1 MDISSFRLLLTP
13 TGQKALLDA
22 EALQPREN
30 DFLSHYQ
37 SLSRRYPADM
47 ARAALETAILR
58 LEAKKK
64 FLFAERMYFT
74 REALEQAS
82 PWEVST
88 YRAQRYR
95 SFVRMIDLGCSIGSD
110 TLALAN
116 VAPTTGVD
124 LDPLRLAMAQ
134 TNAIALKPAHEA
146 TFLRADISV
155 NISLSLK
162 PLSSAFFFDPSRRAN
177 YKRVYSVRD
186 YTPPL
191 SIIESWLRQYPALG
205 VKISPGVNLE
215 EIEHYDAEVE
225 FISLRG
231 ELKEAVLWF
240 GPLKV
245 NNRRATLLPGPHSL
259 ASDMFAEELIT
270 RKLPLSEPLRYIY
283 EPDPAVLRAG
293 LVYNLG
299 EQLGAC
305 QLDPDIAYLTSSEHE
320 RTPFARAWEIVDWF
334 PFGLK
339 RLRAYLREQTVGRVT
354 VKKRGSPIQPD
365 ALIHDL
371 RLEGD
376 EERVVFLTHLRGR
389 PIVVICYPNTIE
401 DVERNK

>member
-1 MDISSFRLLLTP
+1 
-13 TGQKALLDA
+13 
-22 EALQPREN
+22 
-30 DFLSHYQ
+30 
-37 SLSRRYPADM
+37 
-47 ARAALETAILR
+47 
-58 LEAKKK
+58 
-64 FLFAERMYFT
+64 
-74 REALEQAS
+74 
-82 PWEVST
+82 
-88 YRAQRYR
+88 
-95 SFVRMIDLGCSIGSD
+95 MIDLGCSIGSD

-293 LVYNLG
+293 LVYDLG

-320 RTPFARAWEIVDWF
+320 RTPFARAW
-334 PFGLK
+334 G
-339 RLRAYLREQTVGRVT
+339 
-354 VKKRGSPIQPD
+354 
-365 ALIHDL
+365 
-371 RLEGD
+371 
-376 EERVVFLTHLRGR
+376 
-389 PIVVICYPNTIE
+389 
-401 DVERNK
+401 